1 MWLLESCIS
10 VEELHDNID
19 SRILIINP
27 FFSLPTQIGETDEKV
42 HWLSVVDTERY
53 QAFTLW
59 VILQHNSFCCHSD
72 CWLLISLHLFLKNA
86 SMNSA
91 PLLSAHSMDHQ
102 LIFSRNSFFG
112 KSCQNLETIQ
122 ADNMIFARK
131 LVKHEKDSGF

>member
-1 MWLLESCIS
+1 MFIMWLLESCIS

-72 CWLLISLHLFLKNA
+72 C
-86 SMNSA
+86 
-91 PLLSAHSMDHQ
+91 
-102 LIFSRNSFFG
+102 
-112 KSCQNLETIQ
+112 
-122 ADNMIFARK
+122 
-131 LVKHEKDSGF
+131 